1 MPRQCR
7 PPGRRRPVQS
17 GHGAGARLLAL
28 ATGAIAAALSAALAA
43 PAAPAAAS
51 GARAGQHHAAEPLSI
66 AITSVNPP
74 YATPK
79 AKVTISGTVTNA
91 TGTPASS
98 LQVTLWSSSS
108 RLADQNAME
117 SYLSAPAA
125 SGVDSPTNATLS
137 LASVPAHTTRRWS
150 LVLPVKQVGMTAFGA
165 YPLAAQLVDQFGTQ
179 VDAARTF
186 LPFWPAP
193 AKARHVKPLSL
204 AWVWPLIDVPHR
216 AACPALL
223 SDSLAAGLASGGR
236 LSQLL
241 AAGSSSLARRAGVTW
256 AIDPALL
263 NDANVMTARYRV
275 GGTAT
280 CANAAVRPAST
291 AAQSWLDGVRAATA
305 RQDFFVTP
313 YADVDVAALAH
324 RGLSTE
330 LSDAFAEGQSVAG
343 KILKQ
348 PPQRP
353 APPRAGARAGTG
365 GTGLIAWPADGV
377 ADYTVLESL
386 ARPPNPIG
394 TVILDSTMMPPKGGG
409 GVTPTAVTTT
419 PDGVGGQMHV
429 LLADNGIGQI
439 LSTPA
444 GSLPGIT
451 SGPGTAAHS
460 AAATAFTREQWFLA
474 ETAMIGAQAPRT
486 ARAMVAAPPR
496 RWDPGAGL
504 ASALL
509 AETVNTPWLRPA
521 GLASLVAARQ
531 LTCRGCREAPKQL
544 HVSQNELRPSL
555 LRQVQRLNG
564 QIGLLES
571 ILVHPGPRFMSQAM
585 AAVESSAWSGQPGGR
600 HTARQLLR
608 KVAAYVAAQQQQVSI
623 VEPLRVTLG
632 GKSGEVPVSVANHL
646 RQPVRVGLRVTSGAG
661 RVTIGKFNSPVTLG
675 GGEQRPIKIPVRAAE
690 AGSTTLTLW
699 LTTPDGRP
707 LPGSTTP
714 VIVEATHFGTMA
726 IVIIGIALAVFV
738 ITAAARAIR
747 RGGGRPGGDE
757 GEDGDGDGDEDAA
770 AAAAKAAEPDGTGE
784 AVLTGPDLAYNGPEA
799 DTVERERAGRSPAAK
814 EPDEHASTPG
824 W

>member
-7 PPGRRRPVQS
+7 STGRRRPVPS
-17 GHGAGARLLAL
+17 GHGAGVRLLAL
-28 ATGAIAAALSAALAA
+28 ATGAVAATLSAALAA
-43 PAAPAAAS
+43 PAAPAGAFS
-51 GARAGQHHAAEPLSI
+51 GRAGQDHAAEPLSI

-74 YATPK
+74 YATPR

-91 TGTPASS
+91 TATPASS
-98 LQVTLWSSSS
+98 LQITLWSSSN
-108 RLADQNAME
+108 RLADQHAME
-117 SYLSAPAA
+117 SYLTAPAA
-125 SGVDSPTNATLS
+125 SGVDSPTNVTLS

-150 LVLPVKQVGMTAFGA
+150 LVLPVKQAGMTAFGA
-165 YPLAAQLVDQFGTQ
+165 YPLAAQLSQFGGQ

-193 AKARHVKPLSL
+193 AKARRVEPLSL
-204 AWVWPLIDVPHR
+204 AWVWPLVDVPHR

-223 SDSLAAGLASGGR
+223 NDSLAPSLASGGR
-236 LSQLL
+236 LNQLL
-241 AAGSSSLARRAGVTW
+241 AVGSSSLARRAGVTW

-263 NDANVMTARYRV
+263 NDANVMTAPYRV

-280 CANAAVRPAST
+280 CTNAAARPAST

-330 LSDAFAEGQSVAG
+330 LSEAFAEGQSVAG

-353 APPRAGARAGTG
+353 APPPAGARAGTG
-365 GTGLIAWPADGV
+365 GTGLIAWPAGGV
-377 ADYTVLESL
+377 ADYAVLESL

-409 GVTPTAVTTT
+409 SVTPTAVTTT

-429 LLADNGIGQI
+429 LLADNGISQI

-444 GSLPGIT
+444 DGLPGIT
-451 SGPGTAAHS
+451 SGTGTAGHS
-460 AAATAFTREQWFLA
+460 AAATTFAREQWFLA

-486 ARAMVAAPPR
+486 ARAVVAAPPR

-509 AETVNTPWLRPA
+509 AETVSTPWLRPA
-521 GLASLVAARQ
+521 GLASLVGAKQ
-531 LTCRGCREAPKQL
+531 LTCRGCRDAPKQL
-544 HVSQNELRPSL
+544 HVSQSELRPSL

-608 KVAAYVAAQQQQVSI
+608 KVAAYVAAQQKRVSI

-632 GKSGEVPVSVANHL
+632 GKSGEVPVSIANHL
-646 RQPVRVGLRVTSGAG
+646 GQTVRVGLRVTSSAG
-661 RVTIGKFNSPVTLG
+661 RLTIGKFNSPVTLG
-675 GGEQRPIKIPVRAAE
+675 PGDQRPIKIPVRAAE
-690 AGSTTLTLW
+690 AGSTALRLW
-699 LTTPDGRP
+699 LTSPDGTP
-707 LPGSTTP
+707 LPRSTARVT
-714 VIVEATHFGTMA
+714 VEATHFGTMA

-747 RGGGRPGGDE
+747 RGGGRAGEDGD
-757 GEDGDGDGDEDAA
+757 GDGDGDGDEDAA
-770 AAAAKAAEPDGTGE
+770 AEAAEPDGTGE
-784 AVLTGPDLAYNGPEA
+784 ADLTGPDHAYSGPGA
-799 DTVERERAGRSPAAK
+799 DTVEREQAGRSPAAK

-824 W
+824 WAERR